1 MLNKTIA
8 VKKQPVNEDGFTLIE
23 LMIVVVIIGIL
34 AAIAI
39 PIFNSQKEATI
50 EASVKSDLKINSTNI
65 IVKGA
70 SETGLYIKAED
81 FPEFAV
87 LSPDVSS
94 MYYVNEKQ
102 NHACLESYS
111 INNIEYYLDTNEGKV
126 LPGDCSEIVSTGN
139 WENSIELV
147 GDNVLTTNP

>member
-1 MLNKTIA
+1 MLKIKSL
-8 VKKQPVNEDGFTLIE
+8 KKNEPINEEGFTLIE

-70 SETGLYIKAED
+70 TNTGLYITAAD

-87 LSPDVSS
+87 VSPDVSS
-94 MYYVNEKQ
+94 RYYVNEIQ
-102 NHACLESYS
+102 DRACLESYS
-111 INNIEYYLDTNEGKV
+111 INNIEYYLDTNVGKI
-126 LPGDCSEIVSTGN
+126 LPGNCSEIVSSGN
-139 WENSIELV
+139 WQESVELQ
-147 GDNVLTTNP
+147 GDNVLTTTP

>member
-1 MLNKTIA
+1 MLKIKNLQKNKPI
-8 VKKQPVNEDGFTLIE
+8 NEEGFTLIE

-70 SETGLYIKAED
+70 TNTGLYIAAED

-87 LSPDVSS
+87 VSPDVSS
-94 MYYVNEKQ
+94 TYYVNEIQ
-102 NHACLESYS
+102 DRACLESYS
-111 INNIEYYLDTNEGKV
+111 INDIEYYLDTNEGKI
-126 LPGDCSEIVSTGN
+126 LTGTCSEIVSSGT
-139 WENSIELV
+139 WQESVELQ
-147 GDNVLTTNP
+147 GDNVLTTTP